1 MLNTKMLALA
11 AGVVLSAPMM
21 SGSALAEDGATLYVE
36 KTCIACHG
44 PEGRAPAMN
53 AYPKL
58 NGQNEPYLL
67 AQMQAIK
74 DGSRANDHTV
84 AMTNIMHKVSNEE
97 IAIIAKWLAGLK

>member
-1 MLNTKMLALA
+1 MLNTKMLALV
-11 AGVVLSAPMM
+11 AGVVLGAPIM

-67 AQMQAIK
+67 GQMQAIK
-74 DGSRANDHTV
+74 GGSRANNHAV
-84 AMTNIMHKVSNEE
+84 AMTNIMQKVSDEE
-97 IAIIAKWLAGLK
+97 MATIAKWLAGIK